1 LKKLLSKVPSKVWC
15 FELLPVTDAQWQN
28 PQSSNAATP
37 LQPSRVA
44 PPMQL
49 LFALMV
55 LLLLGPD

>member
-1 LKKLLSKVPSKVWC
+1 
-15 FELLPVTDAQWQN
+15 VTDAQWQN

-55 LLLLGPD
+55 LLLLGSD